1 MRFGPLT
8 SVNARLVSDRDAF
21 MLPRHVASDLFVRL
35 RPICRND
42 FVLTGRDLTKLVLVR
57 GERGHQLPNCGV
69 L

>member
-1 MRFGPLT
+1 
-8 SVNARLVSDRDAF
+8 
-21 MLPRHVASDLFVRL
+21 MLPRHVASGLFVRL